1 MANILVLGAGTW
13 GSVIADL
20 LVMNGHSVTCWGRN
34 KNKIDKLTNY
44 HIHDNLSEIV
54 FSDKIS
60 FTTDFDSS
68 FEDKE
73 IIIYAIPS
81 TSFRE
86 IVHNS
91 LKFID
96 SKKYLVSLTKGME
109 KSTLYTMSEIIEDEL
124 KNSNIEND
132 KIVALSGPTH
142 AEEVGKNMASMIV
155 SASKNDD
162 AARHI
167 QNVFMNES
175 FRVYTNNDIKGVE
188 ICASFKNIIALACGI
203 ISGAGCGDNLKAA
216 TITRGLAEMIRV
228 GNVFGCKKDTFY
240 GLAGVGDMIVTA
252 MSTNSRNYN
261 CGKLI
266 GQGVKASDAIEKLGM
281 VVEGINF
288 LPTAIEISKKY
299 NIELPITLGVYEI
312 VFNNRSAKE
321 IVNYLMTRDKKAEYN
336 VN

>member
-13 GSVIADL
+13 GSVIANL
-20 LVMNGHSVTCWGRN
+20 LVMNGHSVTCWGRD

-96 SKKYLVSLTKGME
+96 NNKYLVSLTKGME

-216 TITRGLAEMIRV
+216 TITRGLAEMTRV

-321 IVNYLMTRDKKAEYN
+321 IVTYLMTRDKKAE
-336 VN
+336 